1 MGVTTGKLKFAS
13 TSQLCVGLQKMQVR
27 DAVCLITGS
36 AQGLGKAF
44 AVRLLEAGASCQTHS
59 TRPHDRVCISDVKV
73 EVGLAAQEELRGKF
87 GKEKVF
93 FVQCDVTKAEQLV
106 RFPEFGKDCIREATP
121 KKKSTLRR
129 VFDECEAY
137 FKVGCIDLLVNN
149 AGINWNLGWRKCLE
163 VNIIGVMTG
172 TEIALERMKK
182 QPNKGTIVNIGST
195 CGIMTGHAEE
205 SVPYSVSKHAVV
217 ALTRHLSA
225 CFKETGVEVKAL
237 CPAWATGTDIKPRVD
252 VDERKLAA
260 RYSSELMASQ
270 GPMTTEYCAEGLFS
284 LLTTRPEGSVMVC
297 IAKTP
302 FFVMPES
309 NDLIFNTLCD
319 TLCGTQTE

>member
-1 MGVTTGKLKFAS
+1 MGVTTGKLKFAC
-13 TSQLCVGLQKMQVR
+13 TSQLCAGLQKMQVR
-27 DAVCLITGS
+27 NAVCLITGS

-106 RFPEFGKDCIREATP
+106 R
-121 KKKSTLRR
+121 

-172 TEIALERMKK
+172 TEIALERMRK